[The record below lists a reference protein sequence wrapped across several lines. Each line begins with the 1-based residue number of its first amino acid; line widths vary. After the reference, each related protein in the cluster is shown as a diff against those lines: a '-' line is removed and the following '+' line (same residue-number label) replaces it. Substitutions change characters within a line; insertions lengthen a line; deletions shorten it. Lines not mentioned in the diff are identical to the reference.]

1 MANIVRT
8 KSTRP
13 GDGSAAPGPSRLGAL
28 PRPGGAAADAA
39 AAAEFA
45 SKKYVWIPDKDS
57 GYLSAWVVREEEDGD
72 VSVCSLSDGQVSLA
86 YLLLGKETWLTRGDG
101 AYRCARWPPMTS
113 AR

>member
-1 MANIVRT
+1 MANVVRT

-57 GYLSAWVVREEEDGD
+57 GYLSAWVVREEEGGD
-72 VSVCSLSDGQVSLA
+72 VSVCSLSDGQVSSPL
-86 YLLLGKETWLTRGDG
+86 LLLGSLSEWKPG
-101 AYRCARWPPMTS
+101 
-113 AR
+113 